1 LGVRGTKAVFDGRT
15 KIKSESD
22 EIKQKGLGKTIE
34 NYPDEEK
41 KEEDQR

>member
-1 LGVRGTKAVFDGRT
+1 MVLGGRT

-22 EIKQKGLGKTIE
+22 EIKKKGLGKTIE

-41 KEEDQR
+41 KEEGRR